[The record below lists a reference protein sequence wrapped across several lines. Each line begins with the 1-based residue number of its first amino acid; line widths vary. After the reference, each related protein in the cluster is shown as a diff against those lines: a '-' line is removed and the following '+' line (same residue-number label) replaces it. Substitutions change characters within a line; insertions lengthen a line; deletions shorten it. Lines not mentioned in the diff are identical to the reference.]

1 MATEHLGPSHEPR
14 PRPGSGFE
22 DTHQSQAKAQEQ
34 DGARIER
41 NGDENLGGVS

>member
-14 PRPGSGFE
+14 PRPGPGFE
-22 DTHQSQAKAQEQ
+22 DTHQSQAKAQ

-41 NGDENLGGVS
+41 NGDEDLGRVS